1 MARKKRVPTPEIP
14 LSTAG
19 MTTPEALLVRFKDFP
34 AINVIARRFSNPN
47 DPGSLPILLKG
58 ASDVVFL
65 TELSVLTKLFY
76 ADAMTWFGVTTG

>member
-1 MARKKRVPTPEIP
+1 MR
-14 LSTAG
+14 LSSTQNH
-19 MTTPEALLVRFKDFP
+19 THQDWD
-34 AINVIARRFSNPN
+34 SNKV
-47 DPGSLPILLKG
+47 PILLKG